1 MLMRS
6 TEQFG
11 AFVGV
16 ATGIPKGILYA
27 SNPTLVHVRFAF
39 INFKRTPSAPK
50 NNTWIGYLTMR
61 IAFC

>member
-11 AFVGV
+11 ACFGV
-16 ATGIPKGILYA
+16 ATGIPKGILHV

-39 INFKRTPSAPK
+39 MNSKKTPSAPK
-50 NNTWIGYLTMR
+50 NNTWVGYLTMR